1 VNGARQRIGARAL
14 AAGLMLVS
22 TQVFPA
28 GPATAG
34 VDLQGPYVVSW
45 GSVEV
50 EATPALTF
58 EVLTDYDR
66 MAAFLPGM
74 LASRVISRDANT
86 AVVEQTADE
95 GMLFFSQ
102 RVTARLAVEELPPLR
117 LTVKALSG
125 SFKELTG
132 NYVLTRRPGGTLIE
146 YSARFIPDFHLPRV
160 VGKFA
165 VQQSLERHLDGL
177 AAEIRRRA
185 KGDSTTNRPTVP
197 PGVPPGRNSPPVR
210 ASPPSVPGG

>member
-1 VNGARQRIGARAL
+1 VL
-14 AAGLMLVS
+14 SLVCA
-22 TQVFPA
+22 QVL
-28 GPATAG
+28 PATPASAG

-50 EATPALTF
+50 EATPALSF

-74 LASRVISRDANT
+74 VSSRVISRDSNT

-125 SFKELTG
+125 SFKELRG
-132 NYVLTRRPGGTLIE
+132 NYVLTRRQGGTLIE
-146 YSARFIPDFHLPRV
+146 YSARFIPDFHLPRM

-185 KGDSTTNRPTVP
+185 KGGAASGRPAVPSAAPPLKNGTPAPAIPSST
-197 PGVPPGRNSPPVR
+197 
-210 ASPPSVPGG
+210 PGG